1 MKQGNQFYLEFE
13 IVDNENNKLDIKAV
27 LKVQFNIGNLTKTY
41 DGIGKEVTYENGVF
55 KVYLTEEET
64 FNFDGRIKMDARILF
79 KGDTKTIGRTYIIDE
94 YWYDSLKAVS
104 LDV

>member
-41 DGIGKEVTYENGVF
+41 SQE
-55 KVYLTEEET
+55 L
-64 FNFDGRIKMDARILF
+64 
-79 KGDTKTIGRTYIIDE
+79 
-94 YWYDSLKAVS
+94 
-104 LDV
+104 